1 MELQPIIISA
11 GLVIGVLIGLTGM
24 GGGALMTPFLI
35 IMGVRPSVAVGTD
48 LFQMMFTKSFG
59 AWQHHRQGAV
69 SYRVVL
75 PLIMGSLPGAL
86 LGVVALKFLG
96 DHSGVEIDVFLTRLL
111 GGVLT
116 LAGVFLT
123 LRLLFRGWISH
134 KMDSWGGLTPSGR
147 GLFVLVGLGAVI
159 GLLVGLTSVGS
170 GTLFIV
176 MLTTLMRMTMRNI
189 VGTDVAHS
197 ALLTAGAGLLHLGFG
212 NVDLALAANILIGS
226 IPGVIIGSRLTVR
239 IPERGLR
246 MAVALAL
253 TGVGL
258 KLL

>member
-1 MELQPIIISA
+1 
-11 GLVIGVLIGLTGM
+11 
-24 GGGALMTPFLI
+24 MTPFLI
-35 IMGVRPSVAVGTD
+35 LKGVRPSVAVGTD

-116 LAGVFLT
+116 LAGVLLT
-123 LRLLFRGWISH
+123 LRLLFRGWISQR
-134 KMDSWGGLTPSGR
+134 MDSWGGLTPSGR
-147 GLFVLVGLGAVI
+147 GLIVLVGLGAVI
-159 GLLVGLTSVGS
+159 GALVGLTPHIGGQRNSVHRHDDHTYAYDHAQRRRDG
-170 GTLFIV
+170 
-176 MLTTLMRMTMRNI
+176 RCP
-189 VGTDVAHS
+189 VGHS
-197 ALLTAGAGLLHLGFG
+197 DRWGGPAAPGIWE
-212 NVDLALAANILIGS
+212 VDLALAANILIGS

>member
-1 MELQPIIISA
+1 MELQPLIISA
-11 GLVIGVLIGLTGM
+11 GLLMGLLVGLTGM

-35 IMGVRPSVAVGTD
+35 FTGVRPTVAVGTD

-59 AWQHHRQGAV
+59 AWQHHRQGSV
-69 SYRVVL
+69 NYRVVL
-75 PLIMGSLPGAL
+75 PLIAGSLPGAIA
-86 LGVVALKFLG
+86 GVVLLRVMENSFGISA
-96 DHSGVEIDVFLTRLL
+96 DVFLTRLL
-111 GGVLT
+111 GVVLT
-116 LAGVFLT
+116 LAGVALFIRLFMRNWLWSRSHGWEEEAPRGGRFLV
-123 LRLLFRGWISH
+123 LSAIGALL
-134 KMDSWGGLTPSGR
+134 
-147 GLFVLVGLGAVI
+147 

-176 MLTTLMRMTMRNI
+176 MMVALLRMSMRHI

-197 ALLTAGAGLLHLGFG
+197 ALLTAGAGLLHLAFG

-226 IPGVIIGSRLTVR
+226 VPGVIVGSRMTVR

-246 MAVALAL
+246 AAVAVALMS
-253 TGVGL
+253 VGL

>member
-1 MELQPIIISA
+1 MELQPVIISA

-35 IMGVRPSVAVGTD
+35 LMGVRPSVAVGTD

-116 LAGVFLT
+116 LTGVLLT
-123 LRLLFRGWISH
+123 LRLLFRGWISQR
-134 KMDSWGGLTPSGR
+134 MDSWGGLTPSGR
-147 GLFVLVGLGAVI
+147 GLIVLVGLGAVI
-159 GLLVGLTSVGS
+159 GALVGLTSVGS

-176 MLTTLMRMTMRNI
+176 MLTTLMRMTMRNV

-197 ALLTAGAGLLHLGFG
+197 AILPQGRACCTWDLGMLTWPWRQISLSVLYRGSSLGVVSPCGFRRE
-212 NVDLALAANILIGS
+212 DS
-226 IPGVIIGSRLTVR
+226 EWRLPWR
-239 IPERGLR
+239 
-246 MAVALAL
+246 
-253 TGVGL
+253 
-258 KLL
+258 

>member
-1 MELQPIIISA
+1 MELQPLIISA
-11 GLVIGVLIGLTGM
+11 GLIMGLLVGLTGM

-35 IMGVRPSVAVGTD
+35 FTGVRPTIAVGTD

-59 AWQHHRQGAV
+59 AWQHHRQGNV
-69 SYRVVL
+69 SYRVVV
-75 PLIMGSLPGAL
+75 PLMIGSLPGAIA
-86 LGVVALKFLG
+86 GVVLLRVMENSYGISA
-96 DHSGVEIDVFLTRLL
+96 DVFLTRLL
-111 GGVLT
+111 GVVLT
-116 LAGVFLT
+116 MVGVALFF
-123 LRLLFRGWISH
+123 RLFMRRWLSSRVQ
-134 KMDSWGGLTPSGR
+134 SWQDFAPTGGKLLVVSAIGA
-147 GLFVLVGLGAVI
+147 FV

-176 MLTTLMRMTMRNI
+176 LMVAMLRMSMRSI

-197 ALLTAGAGLLHLGFG
+197 AILTAGAGLLHLAFG

-226 IPGVIIGSRLTVR
+226 VPGVIVGSRLTMR

-246 MAVALAL
+246 AAVALAL

-258 KLL
+258 RLL

>member
-35 IMGVRPSVAVGTD
+35 LMGVRPSVAVGTD

-59 AWQHHRQGAV
+59 AWQHHRQGTV
-69 SYRVVL
+69 NYRVVL
-75 PLIMGSLPGAL
+75 PLIRGSLPGAL
-86 LGVVALKFLG
+86 LGVVLLVVLRDNFG
-96 DHSGVEIDVFLTRLL
+96 ISMDVFLSRLL

-116 LAGVFLT
+116 LVGVALL
-123 LRLLFRGWISH
+123 LRLLLRRWLSYRLE
-134 KMDSWGGLTPSGR
+134 SWEGLSLEGR
-147 GLFVLVGLGAVI
+147 GALLLTGLGAVV

-176 MLTTLMRMTMRNI
+176 ILTALFRISMRTI

-197 ALLTAGAGLLHLGFG
+197 AILTAGAGLLHLSFG
-212 NVDLALAANILIGS
+212 NVDLALAANILVGS
-226 IPGVIIGSRLTVR
+226 IPGVIVGSRLTVR
-239 IPERGLR
+239 VPERGLR
-246 MAVALAL
+246 AVVALAL
-253 TGVGL
+253 MVVGL

>member
-1 MELQPIIISA
+1 MELQPLIISA
-11 GLVIGVLIGLTGM
+11 GLLMGLLVGLTGM

-35 IMGVRPSVAVGTD
+35 FIGVRPTVAVGTD

-59 AWQHHRQGAV
+59 AWQHHRQGSV
-69 SYRVVL
+69 NYRVVL
-75 PLIMGSLPGAL
+75 PLIAGSLPGAMA
-86 LGVVALKFLG
+86 GVVLLRVMEDSFGISA
-96 DHSGVEIDVFLTRLL
+96 DVFLTRML
-111 GGVLT
+111 GAVLT
-116 LAGVFLT
+116 LAGVALFIRLFMSRWLWKRAQPREDEAPRGGKFLM
-123 LRLLFRGWISH
+123 LSAVGALL
-134 KMDSWGGLTPSGR
+134 
-147 GLFVLVGLGAVI
+147 

-176 MLTTLMRMTMRNI
+176 MMVALLRMSMRHI

-226 IPGVIIGSRLTVR
+226 VPGVIVGSRMTVR

-246 MAVALAL
+246 AAVAIAL
-253 TGVGL
+253 MSVGL

>member
-35 IMGVRPSVAVGTD
+35 LMGVRPIVAVGTD

-59 AWQHHRQGAV
+59 AWQHHRQGTV
-69 SYRVVL
+69 NYRLVW
-75 PLIMGSLPGAL
+75 PLILGSLPGAL
-86 LGVVALKFLG
+86 LGVVLLVVLRDNF
-96 DHSGVEIDVFLTRLL
+96 GVSMDLFLTRLL

-116 LAGVFLT
+116 LVGIALL
-123 LRLLFRGWISH
+123 LRLFLRRWYSRRLQSWEGLSLDRRGSLL
-134 KMDSWGGLTPSGR
+134 LT
-147 GLFVLVGLGAVI
+147 GLGAAV

-176 MLTTLMRMTMRNI
+176 ILTVLFRISMRTI

-197 ALLTAGAGLLHLGFG
+197 AILTAGAGLMHLGFG
-212 NVDLALAANILIGS
+212 NVDLVLAANILVGS
-226 IPGVIIGSRLTVR
+226 IPGVIVGSRLTVQV
-239 IPERGLR
+239 PERGLR
-246 MAVALAL
+246 AVVAFAL
-253 TGVGL
+253 TVVGL

>member
-1 MELQPIIISA
+1 MELQPLIISA
-11 GLVIGVLIGLTGM
+11 GLLMGLLVGLTGM

-35 IMGVRPSVAVGTD
+35 FIGVRPTVAVGTD

-59 AWQHHRQGAV
+59 AWQHHKQGSV
-69 SYRVVL
+69 NYRVVL
-75 PLIMGSLPGAL
+75 PLVAGSLPGAMA
-86 LGVVALKFLG
+86 GVVLLRVMEDSFGISA
-96 DHSGVEIDVFLTRLL
+96 DVFLTRML
-111 GGVLT
+111 GAVLT
-116 LAGVFLT
+116 LAGVALFIRLFMSRWLWKRAQPWEDEAPRGGKFLM
-123 LRLLFRGWISH
+123 LSAVGALL
-134 KMDSWGGLTPSGR
+134 
-147 GLFVLVGLGAVI
+147 

-176 MLTTLMRMTMRNI
+176 MMVALLRMSMRHI

-226 IPGVIIGSRLTVR
+226 VPGVIVGSRMTVR

-246 MAVALAL
+246 AAVAIAL
-253 TGVGL
+253 MSVGL